1 MDSYEKKYKEIVGK
15 IRKAYLCAITDSTK
29 AVLEEIL
36 PELVESKDE
45 KIKKEIISFL
55 EDIGLKELK
64 RIPRNIG
71 EWFAWLEKQGEQKPN
86 DKVKS
91 KFKIGDW
98 IIENGVNRN
107 PVQITSF
114 EEAKG
119 LGIKVWFNN
128 GTGTFIDFLE
138 GYHKWT
144 IQDAKDGDVLATDDG
159 NICVFDGTV
168 EDGKYP
174 FAYYGLTRYRF
185 ESYDRR
191 LPFTHDN
198 VHPATKEQHD
208 LLFAKVKEAGYEW
221 DAEKK
226 ELTKIAPKPT
236 VIIPKFRIGDNI
248 KTTNEEPLTITKI
261 DEKGYWSEELFIC
274 NFDNAD
280 KWELVEQKPAW
291 SEEDEKIFKMI
302 ISNLENLRWSEE
314 MREKYSY
321 VPSTS
326 TDYYQTLIE
335 WLKSLKDRY
344 IYEANNE

>member
-36 PELVESKDE
+36 PELTESKDE
-45 KIKKEIISFL
+45 KTRKSIL
-55 EDIGLKELK
+55 ELVRQSSEVLGIQNQNNM
-64 RIPRNIG
+64 I
-71 EWFAWLEKQGEQKPN
+71 AWLEKQGEQKPN

-98 IIENGVNRN
+98 IIENGVNRI

-119 LGIKVWFNN
+119 DGIKVWFNN

-144 IQDAKDGDVLATDDG
+144 IQDAKDGDMLATDDG

-174 FAYYGLTRYRF
+174 FAYYGLTRCRF
-185 ESYDRR
+185 EPYDRR

-198 VHPATKEQHD
+198 VHPATKEQRD
-208 LLFAKVKEAGYEW
+208 LLFQKMREAGYEW

-226 ELTKIAPKPT
+226 ELTKIMQKPT
-236 VIIPKFRIGDNI
+236 KNKNYSASLDIEIPFGAKDSELIQETICIPDGCYAFIEGNKIVIK
-248 KTTNEEPLTITKI
+248 
-261 DEKGYWSEELFIC
+261 KGE
-274 NFDNAD
+274 
-280 KWELVEQKPAW
+280 KPAKW
-291 SEEDEKIFKMI
+291 SEEDEKIFKSVI
-302 ISNLENLRWSEE
+302 INIQNLQFSEE
-314 MREKYSY
+314 MREKYCYIRSS
-321 VPSTS
+321 STN
-326 TDYYQTLIE
+326 YYQTLIE

>member
-55 EDIGLKELK
+55 EDIGLEELK
-64 RIPRNIG
+64 KIPRNIG
-71 EWFAWLEKQGEQKPN
+71 EWFTWLEKQGEQKPTDI
-86 DKVKS
+86 DKS
-91 KFKIGDW
+91 RLKIGDW

-128 GTGTFIDFLE
+128 GTGTFVDFLE

-174 FAYYGLTRYRF
+174 FAYYGLTRCRF
-185 ESYDRR
+185 EPYDRR

-198 VHPATKEQHD
+198 VHPATKEQRETLMKAMAD
-208 LLFAKVKEAGYEW
+208 AGYEW
-221 DAEKK
+221 NAEKK
-226 ELTKIAPKPT
+226 ELRKI
-236 VIIPKFRIGDNI
+236 
-248 KTTNEEPLTITKI
+248 
-261 DEKGYWSEELFIC
+261 
-274 NFDNAD
+274 
-280 KWELVEQKPAW
+280 EQKSTKNKNYSAPLDIEIPLGAKD
-291 SEEDEKIFKMI
+291 SELIQETICIPDGCYAFIEGNKIVIK
-302 ISNLENLRWSEE
+302 
-314 MREKYSY
+314 K
-321 VPSTS
+321 
-326 TDYYQTLIE
+326 
-335 WLKSLKDRY
+335 K
-344 IYEANNE
+344 